1 MNGIRR
7 TLAEQIAEDEKKIE
21 QLKADL
27 ANKRAEQKTLDRKLD
42 VRRKIVLGAVVKAHA
57 KLHSRFE
64 EELRKAVLAG
74 TRPQDRGLFPE
85 YFPDQPPTPPS
96 PAGEGVPPASMP
108 SQNPI
113 PADAS
118 RTSDTGP

>member
-64 EELRKAVLAG
+64 E
-74 TRPQDRGLFPE
+74 
-85 YFPDQPPTPPS
+85 
-96 PAGEGVPPASMP
+96 
-108 SQNPI
+108 
-113 PADAS
+113 
-118 RTSDTGP
+118 